1 MHKENTVCVAMKR
14 LMKEQEIITMND
26 IDFQFI
32 CNLKRF
38 DTIPFMLFSVGCTD
52 PFTVH
57 YKCVTTSHFRLEKI
71 DVETC
76 CATLSLLVP
85 VDIEGN
91 FVNSSDEYY
100 ALRKTKSCVIVN
112 LNCFCEINPLPPELV
127 GRPHPIVFPK

>member
-1 MHKENTVCVAMKR
+1 MKR
-14 LMKEQEIITMND
+14 LMIEQDIIAMKD

-38 DTIPFMLFSVGCTD
+38 DTIPFMIFSVGCND

-71 DVETC
+71 EVETC

-91 FVNSSDEYY
+91 FVNSSDEFYT
-100 ALRKTKSCVIVN
+100 LRKTKTCVIVN
-112 LNCFCEINPLPPELV
+112 LKCFCAINPLPLELV
-127 GRPHPIVFPK
+127 NRPQPIVFPK